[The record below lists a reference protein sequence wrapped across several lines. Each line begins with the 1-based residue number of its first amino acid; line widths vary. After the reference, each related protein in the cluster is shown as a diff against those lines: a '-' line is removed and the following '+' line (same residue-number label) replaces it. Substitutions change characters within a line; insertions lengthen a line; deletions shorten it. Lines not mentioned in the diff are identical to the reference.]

1 VVVTVNP
8 LPVVNAGTD
17 VTVCAGTP
25 VTLSGSGASTY
36 TWNNAVSNAVAFTP
50 TATTTYT
57 VTGTDANGCVNTDQ
71 VVVTVNPLPVV
82 NAGTDVTVCAG
93 TSVTL
98 SGSGAST
105 YSWNNAV
112 NNAVAF
118 TPTATTTYTVTGT
131 DANGC
136 VNTDQVVVTVNAM
149 PDNTVIAS
157 GPLSFCLGGSVI
169 LTAVSG
175 LDYLWSTGDTTQNVT
190 VNQTGTTYAV
200 VTTVNGCSDTT
211 ATFVTTLFSA
221 ADTTLTWSNLIFCA
235 SDSATITAAGGQSYL
250 WNTGDTTQSIT
261 VNQTG
266 SYAVTVT
273 TVNGC
278 AGVSDTVST
287 VVVPD
292 VVLPQILGA
301 VYGWFASGDTVNLSV
316 LNTAGYTLNWG
327 ITGGVI
333 TVGQGSD
340 SISVVWGA
348 ADSTAAIWLVVS
360 NGVCQDSVYLNVVI
374 SGLGTGESNGSR
386 AIAFPNPNSG
396 VFNLEWSKL
405 EATRV
410 IIYNGLGQVV
420 ASQPIAQG
428 STSTMIDLS
437 AKAAGIYRAV
447 IYGIEGT
454 VTLPV
459 YVRH

>member
-1 VVVTVNP
+1 MTVNA
-8 LPVVNAGTD
+8 LPTVGAGAD

-36 TWNNAVSNAVAFTP
+36 TWNNGITDATAFTP

-71 VVVTVNPLPVV
+71 VTVTVNALPTVG
-82 NAGTDVTVCAG
+82 AGADVTVCTG
-93 TSVTL
+93 TPVTL

-105 YSWNNAV
+105 YSWNNGITDAT
-112 NNAVAF
+112 AF

-136 VNTDQVVVTVNAM
+136 VNMDSVVVTVNAM
-149 PDNTVIAS
+149 PDTTVTVTGSLA
-157 GPLSFCLGGSVI
+157 FCPGGSVS
-169 LTAVSG
+169 LSAASG
-175 LDYLWSTGDTTQNVT
+175 LGYLWNTGDTTQSV
-190 VNQTGTTYAV
+190 VLSQSGTAYAV
-200 VTTVNGCSDTT
+200 VTTVNGCVDTT
-211 ATFVTTLFSA
+211 ASFTALLYPG
-221 ADTTLTWSNLIFCA
+221 ADTTLTWTNLIFCA
-235 SDSATITAAGGQSYL
+235 SDSATITAAGGQSYA

-266 SYAVTVT
+266 NYGVTVT

-278 AGVSDTVST
+278 VGVSDTVST

-292 VVLPQILGA
+292 VVLPQILGDL
-301 VYGWFASGDTVNLSV
+301 YGWFASGDTVNFSV
-316 LNTAGYTLNWG
+316 VNTGGYSLNWG
-327 ITGGVI
+327 ITGGAI
-333 TVGQGSD
+333 TGGQGGD
-340 SISVVWGA
+340 TISVVWGA
-348 ADSTAAIWLVVS
+348 ADSTAAIWVVVS
-360 NGVCQDSVYLNVVI
+360 NGVCQDSAYLNLVI
-374 SGLGTGESNGSR
+374 SGLGTGEGIGSK
-386 AIAFPNPNSG
+386 AMAYPNPNTG
-396 VFNLEWSKL
+396 VFTLEWSNID
-405 EATRV
+405 AQRV
-410 IIYNGLGQVV
+410 RIYNGVGQVV

-428 STSTMIDLS
+428 STSTVIDLS